1 MTSEAVILDG
11 YVDEPTCLG
20 VPPYIS
26 PYVRAVAGVLALHG
40 YRCRYV
46 TIDQVRRSP
55 SLIREMDGSARV
67 VVIAGCT
74 VPGTYLGG
82 TPATLAEIEQIG
94 YALGRTRAVVGGP
107 MVMGWSPGGG
117 QRGITRA
124 IAGYEASLVGDPAA
138 ALDAWLDGNTPVGE
152 TDYSRLDR
160 WWAAGAAIIR
170 SHPSFPRVMVELETA
185 RGCHRFDEGG
195 CSFCTERFAGPPR
208 YRGVDG
214 VAEEVAALHEAGAA
228 YFRLGRQPDLLAY
241 RAGRNPFPR
250 PRPDALEALFS
261 AVREAAP
268 GLRVLH
274 IDNINPGT
282 IARHEEGARE
292 ALEVIVAGHTPGDV
306 AAMGV
311 ETADPAVVAANNLKV
326 DPDGAMRAVEIT
338 NEVGAGRR
346 EGVPDL
352 LPGLNFVCGLAG
364 ETEETY
370 DANEAFLQR
379 ILESDLLV
387 RRVNIRQVMPFAGTP
402 AFDSHTLSAHPSR
415 FRRFRE
421 WVRRSFDAPM
431 LRRVFPPGTI
441 LRDLVVEQEGDTLS
455 FGRQPGSYPIL
466 AGVPCRLPAGRVFD
480 GVVVDTG
487 SRSVTVLPYPVPVN
501 RLPPGV
507 LRWLPGVGRKRAAAI
522 AAKRPFRDL
531 TGFRDAAG
539 ETPLE
544 WAFSFT
550 PPRSLH

>member
-26 PYVRAVAGVLALHG
+26 PYIRAVAGVLALHG
-40 YRCRYV
+40 YSCRYV
-46 TIDQVRRSP
+46 TIDQVRNTP
-55 SLIREMDGSARV
+55 SLLRDVNGSALA

-82 TPATLAEIEQIG
+82 TPATLGEIEQIG
-94 YALGRTRAVVGGP
+94 YALTRAPAVVGGP
-107 MVMGWSPGGG
+107 MIVGWSPGGG
-117 QRGITRA
+117 QMGTTRA
-124 IAGYEASLVGDPAA
+124 IAGYEASLAGNPAA
-138 ALDAWLDGNTPVGE
+138 ALDAWLDGRPPVGE

-170 SHPSFPRVMVELETA
+170 AHPSFPRVMVELETA
-185 RGCHRFDEGG
+185 CGCHRFDEGG
-195 CSFCTERFAGPPR
+195 CSFCTERFSGPPR

-214 VAEEVAALHEAGAA
+214 IAGEVAALAASGAA

-241 RAGRNPFPR
+241 GTGRKPFPR

-274 IDNINPGT
+274 IDNVNPGT
-282 IARHEEGARE
+282 IARHEEASRE

-326 DPDGAMRAVEIT
+326 DPDGAERAVEIT
-338 NEVGAGRR
+338 NEVGARR
-346 EGVPDL
+346 RDGIPDL

-364 ETEETY
+364 ETAETF

-379 ILESDLLV
+379 ILDRGLLV

-421 WVRRSFDAPM
+421 WVRQSFDAPM

-441 LRDLVVEQEGDTLS
+441 LRELAVEQEGATLS
-455 FGRQPGSYPIL
+455 FGRQLGSYPIL
-466 AGVPCRLPAGRVFD
+466 AGVPCRVPAGRVID

-487 SRSVTVLPYPVPVN
+487 ERSVTVLPYPVPVN
-501 RLPPGV
+501 RLPPGA
-507 LRWLPGVGRKRAAAI
+507 LRWLPGVGRMRSATI

-531 TGFRDAAG
+531 AGFRDAAG
-539 ETPLE
+539 EIPLE
-544 WAFSFT
+544 WALSFT
-550 PPRSLH
+550 FP